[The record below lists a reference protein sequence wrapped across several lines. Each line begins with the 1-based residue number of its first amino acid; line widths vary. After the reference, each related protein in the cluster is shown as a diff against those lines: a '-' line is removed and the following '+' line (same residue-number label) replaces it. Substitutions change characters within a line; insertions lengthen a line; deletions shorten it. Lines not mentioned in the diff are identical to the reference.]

1 MSEPAD
7 SWVSAAVASSRLGIR
22 PQTLYAYVSRGLL
35 NPRREGRRSYFSVKE
50 LEQLEPKAKR
60 SLRPGRVDVEIDSAV
75 TLIDPAGR
83 LFYRGVDIVGIATE
97 WSFERTAEW
106 LWTGADHGE
115 PRLWPVAADMKVS
128 GRTLPDRLRFAVA
141 MLSAS
146 APEVDSRL
154 EVATT
159 IGRKLL
165 PQLVAAL
172 PPVGEVRKEGRAAL
186 ASQLWPRLSA
196 LPATRARLA
205 ALNCALIVLADHE
218 LVPSTIAARVAA
230 IAKAP
235 PTDAV
240 LAAMSTHAGVV
251 RHGFRTWIED
261 ALRSGSEPPGAY
273 DHSAYRERDPRADV
287 LVPLIKAAATKSG
300 WLRVQLAL
308 TDERPPTADL
318 AVAALSVACE
328 MVPAAAEAIYTI
340 ARVAGVLAHIAE
352 EYERPSL
359 LHLRVGYRGPALEDG
374 QGTPPS

>member
-1 MSEPAD
+1 MSKPGD
-7 SWVSAAVASSRLGIR
+7 GWVPAAVASSRLGIR

-35 NPRREGRRSYFSVKE
+35 NPRREGRRSYFSVEE
-50 LEQLEPKAKR
+50 LEQLEPRGKR
-60 SLRPGRVDVEIDSAV
+60 PLRPGRVEVVLDSAV

-83 LFYRGVDIVGIATE
+83 LFYRGMDVASIATE

-106 LWTGADHGE
+106 LWSGADHGE
-115 PRLWPVAADMKVS
+115 PKPWPVARDMRAS
-128 GRTLPDRLRFAVA
+128 GRTLPDRLRGAVA
-141 MLSAS
+141 MLSVN
-146 APEVDSRL
+146 APEVDSRP
-154 EVATT
+154 EAATT

-172 PPVGEVRKEGRAAL
+172 PPVGEVKKESRAAL
-186 ASQLWPRLSA
+186 ASQLWPRLSK

-230 IAKAP
+230 NAKAP
-235 PTDAV
+235 PVDAV

-251 RHGFRTWIED
+251 RHGFRTWIEE

-273 DHSAYRERDPRADV
+273 DQMAYRDRDPRADI
-287 LVPLIKAAATKSG
+287 LLPFIKSAATSAG
-300 WLRVQLAL
+300 WRRVELAL
-308 TDERPPTADL
+308 TDERAPTADL

-328 MVPAAAEAIYTI
+328 MVPTAAETIYTI

-352 EYERPSL
+352 EYVHPSL
-359 LHLRVGYRGPALEDG
+359 LHLRVGYRGPAPHDEG
-374 QGTPPS
+374 GTQS